1 MTRFLI
7 LDAVA
12 TLAVLAVWYAW
23 FARYNRRRGS
33 AVLHWVQTA
42 CSGRARVLSTRWNGS
57 TRLMAE
63 LRFPPHVFEHA
74 RVVVRL
80 LPRPIP
86 VNWVLSRWRKQKE
99 TLSFEADLDTVPR
112 FSLEVHNY
120 RWSGHHGKEAASA
133 KNWLI
138 SRPGPIVLTSRT
150 QWGKELNPVINALL
164 ASRERNFASIR
175 FSPQSPHFSA
185 TLEIDALSD
194 HPADAGFLKTLRE
207 LAAGSFTSRQ

>member
-1 MTRFLI
+1 MGRYLVIDGAAAF
-7 LDAVA
+7 
-12 TLAVLAVWYAW
+12 AVLLLWYFW
-23 FARYNRRRGS
+23 FSRVNRRKGLT
-33 AVLHWVQTA
+33 VLQWVQAA
-42 CSGRARVLSTRWNGS
+42 CAGRGRVTRVRWQGS
-57 TRLMAE
+57 TRLLAE

-74 RVVVRL
+74 RVVIRL

-86 VNWVLSRWRKQKE
+86 VNWALSRWRKQKE

-150 QWGKELNPVINALL
+150 QWGK
-164 ASRERNFASIR
+164 
-175 FSPQSPHFSA
+175 
-185 TLEIDALSD
+185 
-194 HPADAGFLKTLRE
+194 
-207 LAAGSFTSRQ
+207 